1 MDTRYD
7 SAGSMRTIARGTGT
21 VLAIFLLIAFLP
33 KLISDLVT
41 PAPPPSGGRGW
52 EGEVMLAMFL
62 TYMIGYAIG
71 WWRSLVGGII
81 ICLAAAIV
89 SAPFVIIQGHFNS
102 LIFGIPV
109 FIVGILYI
117 IHHGMELR
125 QDRNG

>member
-7 SAGSMRTIARGTGT
+7 SAGSMRTIARGTGA
-21 VLAIFLLIAFLP
+21 VLAIFLLMAFLP
-33 KLISDLVT
+33 KLISDLAT

-89 SAPFVIIQGHFNS
+89 SAPFVIIQGHFNA
-102 LIFGIPV
+102 LIFGIPM
-109 FIVGILYI
+109 FIVGIFYI